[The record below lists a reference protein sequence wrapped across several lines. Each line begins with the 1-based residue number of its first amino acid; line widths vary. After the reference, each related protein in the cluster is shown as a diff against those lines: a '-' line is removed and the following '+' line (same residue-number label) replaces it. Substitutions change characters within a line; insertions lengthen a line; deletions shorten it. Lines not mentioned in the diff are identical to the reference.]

1 MEEATR
7 TRPARRAEQG
17 GDVSMS
23 ASQITDLKEAWLPFL
38 TAELLTP
45 ALLGKLLFQYP
56 DREWIQSL
64 IDEDVFGEIPLDPS
78 RPDIARGLDFLN
90 GWCVNRRGAMT
101 DADFQDL
108 QVDYTRLFIGVDGVL
123 APPWESVHRSRE
135 HLLFQEQTIRV
146 RQWYLQYGLQ
156 VIEQGKEPDDHVGLE
171 MVFLSHLA
179 RQGLAALE
187 EGDVERF
194 DASLT
199 AQRRFLAQHPLQWV
213 PVWSAQVDQHA
224 ATDFYRGLGILTNG
238 VLMALAERL
247 DVELPQKLGT

>member
-1 MEEATR
+1 
-7 TRPARRAEQG
+7 
-17 GDVSMS
+17 MS
-23 ASQITDLKEAWLPFL
+23 ASQIAGLKEKWSPFL

-64 IDEDVFGEIPLDPS
+64 IDENVFSETPLELS
-78 RPDIARGLDFLN
+78 HPDISRGLGLLN
-90 GWCVNRRGAMT
+90 RWCVTRQGAMT

-171 MVFLSHLA
+171 LVFLAHLA
-179 RQGLAALE
+179 RRGLAALE
-187 EGDVERF
+187 EGNEERF
-194 DASLT
+194 DALLT

-224 ATDFYRGLGILTNG
+224 ATDFYRGIGILTNG
-238 VLMALAERL
+238 VLTAIAEL
-247 DVELPQKLGT
+247 LEVELPQKLGT